1 MLRPV
6 FDQIKLLV
14 GQKGRGRYCK
24 EDWQAWHAKNLALHE
39 HTVEAR
45 QYAHRIVDHLV
56 ADHVT
61 DQEARSFVET
71 DGEARDGTTSA

>member
-45 QYAHRIVDHLV
+45 QYAQEIVDHLV

-61 DQEARSFVET
+61 EADHVIET